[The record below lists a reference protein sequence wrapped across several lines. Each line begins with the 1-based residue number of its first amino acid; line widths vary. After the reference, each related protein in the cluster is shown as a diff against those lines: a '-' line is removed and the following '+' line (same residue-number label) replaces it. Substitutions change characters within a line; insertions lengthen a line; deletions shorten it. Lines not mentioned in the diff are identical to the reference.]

1 MEATNNKRNKVT
13 DELVL
18 SMLIDIEQEIK
29 TNSINYKKL
38 AEKHKGTVY
47 SILAVLRKTEVI
59 IKAGNNIIWNSHS
72 PDITMAKEV
81 REEYNKSTKISHK
94 KYLKNKDLIAEH
106 KKHLESIRVA
116 EEVEEIITD
125 PLNFEV
131 PLNAFEDLGSTK
143 NDADITISY
152 LKLENKELKSE
163 IDGKNK
169 LIKDIIRQIET
180 LRNTNDKC
188 EKELKILKDKKN
200 VNAEDL
206 QKYEFKIFNLE
217 TELLHLKKGK
227 KPIRLFGI
235 KIGSIG

>member
-125 PLNFEV
+125 PLNFGV
-131 PLNAFEDLGSTK
+131 PLNAFQNTDSSAISNPLLNPALIPIEEYRKLQIDSYIRQTSQLQSEIEK
-143 NDADITISY
+143 LKSIIEIKDETISARQEEY
-152 LKLENKELKSE
+152 NELLHKASTFTKRVRDLESELKS
-163 IDGKNK
+163 NK
-169 LIKDIIRQIET
+169 
-180 LRNTNDKC
+180 
-188 EKELKILKDKKN
+188 EKR
-200 VNAEDL
+200 A
-206 QKYEFKIFNLE
+206 
-217 TELLHLKKGK
+217 
-227 KPIRLFGI
+227 IRLFGI